1 MSAVAEVLR
10 GEERGGAGHGIGAAE
25 RPIALALLVVAVGL
39 FVFHARIYWGWT
51 EDDAYITFRYAQN
64 VAAGHGLVFNPGERV
79 EGYSNLS
86 WVLLGAAAIRAGLDP
101 VAVAKGV
108 GLVAAVLALM
118 LCWRLALRLRPGIGL
133 CALLGPFYL
142 AISPVLVQHS
152 VAALETAVFAVLVI
166 AALLVTIDAR
176 PGGRLRRTVRVGL
189 LLLLALTRVEG
200 PAVAVL
206 LLLLRGLRAR
216 RGPTPW
222 RGEAAAFLL
231 LFGTYYVWRWIYFG
245 APLAN
250 TFYAKANGGLYGVI
264 DGVQYTVDFI
274 RDSGGALFLAL
285 ALVPLFLGE
294 ARPAYVAALVLLF
307 AYAAFVVGTG
317 GDWMYHYRFYA
328 HVLPVIAALLAVGID
343 GLLGLARTKTVR
355 AGLLNAS
362 LALVLLTTCV
372 SIGNTELRVARAV
385 LPALASHNYL
395 SQNYEELG
403 LWFKENSDPDA
414 TVAISD
420 VGAVGYFSG
429 RRILD
434 MFGLIDPHIAR
445 LRGRLHYK
453 ADPRYVLSRA
463 PDFVVLVSLNDEGAG
478 YSFSRIP
485 DYSMNVLPEFHESY
499 DLIRTVPQYW
509 GNEFVLVYRRKS

>member
-1 MSAVAEVLR
+1 MSAVAAELHAEDR
-10 GEERGGAGHGIGAAE
+10 AGAEPRAGGA
-25 RPIALALLVVAVGL
+25 RQPIALALLALAVGL
-39 FVFHARIYWGWT
+39 FLFHARLYRDWT

-86 WVLLGAAAIRAGLDP
+86 WVLLAAAAIRSGRDP
-101 VAVAKGV
+101 LAVAKGV
-108 GLVAAVLALM
+108 GLVASVLALG

-142 AISPVLVQHS
+142 AISPVLVQHGIS
-152 VAALETAVFAVLVI
+152 GLETAFFALLVV
-166 AALLVTIDAR
+166 AALLVTIDPL
-176 PGGRLRRTVRVGL
+176 PGGVLRRALRVGL

-206 LLLLRGLRAR
+206 LLLLRWVRAR
-216 RGPTPW
+216 RGPAAG

-231 LFGTYYVWRWIYFG
+231 LFGAYYVWRWIYFG

-250 TFYAKANGGLYGVI
+250 TYYAKVNGGLYGVI
-264 DGVQYTVDFI
+264 DGVQYTVDFV
-274 RDSGGALFLAL
+274 RDSGGAFFLAL
-285 ALVPLFLGE
+285 CLVPLILGQS
-294 ARPAYVAALVLLF
+294 RPPYVAALLLLF
-307 AYAAFVVGTG
+307 AYAAFVVVAG
-317 GDWMYHYRFYA
+317 GDWMFHYRFYA
-328 HVLPVIAALLAVGID
+328 HVLPVAAALLAVGTD
-343 GLLGLARTKTVR
+343 VLLGLAHTKTVR

-362 LALVLLTTCV
+362 LAVLLLTTMA
-372 SIGNTELRVARAV
+372 SLGNTELRVARMV

-403 LWFKENSDPDA
+403 LWFKENSDPGA
-414 TVAISD
+414 TIAISD

-445 LRGRLHYK
+445 LRGRMHYK

-463 PDFVVLVSLNDEGAG
+463 PDYVVLVSLNDEGAG
-478 YSFSRIP
+478 FSFSRIP
-485 DYSMNVLPEFHESY
+485 DYSMNVLPEFHERY
-499 DLIRTVPQYW
+499 ELIRTVPQYW
-509 GNEFVLVYRRKS
+509 GNEFVLVYRRRS